1 MKNETKSNWNGVPL
15 TLIIV
20 KKSRQSSSRLG
31 FQVAEENLLC
41 SMMFTLAV
49 LRIFVVVGIPL
60 GDMVVVV
67 V

>member
-1 MKNETKSNWNGVPL
+1 MKNETKSNWKGVPL

-60 GDMVVVV
+60 GDMVVV
-67 V
+67 